1 MAVILNSTERKS
13 DKGTMSPI
21 TISYLPTVQVFCV
34 LTLITRQVL
43 INYDNSPPGHVLTT
57 TAYFLQASD
66 YMCEKQSS
74 NDYIELLHSAW
85 QVECIQKCLW
95 NGYVPFFV
103 TQGTSHLFTNYL
115 SPFFFYFPRVH
126 LFIRLYV
133 QWKKKKQWE
142 KSIFNCTSVR
152 GIVVEWLRA

>member
-43 INYDNSPPGHVLTT
+43 INYDSSPPGHVLTA

-115 SPFFFYFPRVH
+115 SPFFFSIFLGFICLLDSMYNEKRKSNEKNLFSIVH
-126 LFIRLYV
+126 LL
-133 QWKKKKQWE
+133 E
-142 KSIFNCTSVR
+142 A
-152 GIVVEWLRA
+152 L